1 MQTMVSKT
9 TDPLPEEVAAVSTR
23 LGARILAARKAR
35 RWRQQDV
42 ASRTGYS
49 LVTVRAVEKGDPRTG
64 LGIYLHILWVMGLT
78 REVELIADPGLDRD
92 GLSIA
97 LDSVRKRVYLPRKVN
112 DDF

>member
-1 MQTMVSKT
+1 MQIMVSIKT
-9 TDPLPEEVAAVSTR
+9 NSLPEEVSEISAR

-49 LVTVRAVEKGDPRTG
+49 LVTVRAVEKGDPRTS
-64 LGIYLHILWVMGLT
+64 LGTYLHVLWAMGLT

-97 LDSVRKRVYLPRKVN
+97 LDSVSKRVYLPRKVN

>member
-1 MQTMVSKT
+1 MVSNT
-9 TDPLPEEVAAVSTR
+9 GNSLPEEVAGVSAR

-42 ASRTGYS
+42 ADRTGYS

-64 LGIYLHILWVMGLT
+64 LGIYLHILWLMGLT

-97 LDSVRKRVYLPRKVN
+97 LDSVHKRVYLPRKVN